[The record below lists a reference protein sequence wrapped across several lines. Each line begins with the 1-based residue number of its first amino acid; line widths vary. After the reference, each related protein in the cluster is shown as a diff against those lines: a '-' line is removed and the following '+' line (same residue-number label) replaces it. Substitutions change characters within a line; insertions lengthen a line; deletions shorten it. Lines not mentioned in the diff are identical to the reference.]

1 MISGSCWEPERTW
14 AECSKDSLRPFLPL
28 THFVAWIIVYDLLK
42 AQSLHWQNQDIRLCL
57 RKSSIYLN
65 VSVLEKGEIKYIIHN
80 HVYEYVLLF
89 MSMGYEC
96 TPQRPY
102 AYIPALQKFF
112 LRTSNKSN
120 KYLHPFKSCLAC
132 SWSKYRN
139 CGSSSSFSFL
149 LSFSSSSFHFTWE
162 ECTYNSQNSSAEKRR
177 NPTKSILNKENNYL
191 RSADSPGGTTLQEL
205 RQGSKQ
211 HHHFPTLCFLPLVI
225 NSSIFLCCRFA
236 FFAC

>member
-57 RKSSIYLN
+57 RKSSINLN
-65 VSVLEKGEIKYIIHN
+65 VSLLEKGQIKYIIHN
-80 HVYEYVLLF
+80 YVYEYVLLF

-102 AYIPALQKFF
+102 AYIPALHKFF

-149 LSFSSSSFHFTWE
+149 LSFSSSSFRFIRE
-162 ECTYNSQNSSAEKRR
+162 ECTYIARTLWLKKEGTQLNPSWTKKIIIHIVQALLEEPHCR
-177 NPTKSILNKENNYL
+177 NWDRGPNNITIFPL
-191 RSADSPGGTTLQEL
+191 CVFSPW
-205 RQGSKQ
+205 
-211 HHHFPTLCFLPLVI
+211 
-225 NSSIFLCCRFA
+225 
-236 FFAC
+236 